1 MPRWRCW
8 STSAGDAEPVPDGA
22 AFLAW
27 QHLAT
32 APERTPVLPD
42 GCRDVLV
49 LHRAGAAP
57 QVMLTAFDLCPRI
70 AELAAGTLI
79 EGFRLRPGAGI
90 APQVLAEIARDAER
104 GSGDGAAEILGNALA
119 GLEGRGGDVGTA
131 IRLLAG
137 PGESLASV
145 ARGLGLSPRSL
156 QRRFREQGLPPPDQ
170 WRLLGRARRAA
181 GQLAGAAPLA
191 EIAAE
196 CGFADQAHMT
206 RELARWFGASPERL
220 RRDRALL
227 ELACQPALGNW
238 TGEQISTR

>member
-1 MPRWRCW
+1 M
-8 STSAGDAEPVPDGA
+8 GGGA
-22 AFLAW
+22 AFFAW

-32 APERTPVLPD
+32 APERAPVLPD

-49 LHRAGAAP
+49 LRPAGATP
-57 QVMLTAFDLCPRI
+57 RVVLTEFDLRPRI

-79 EGFRLRPGAGI
+79 EGFRLRPGAGVS
-90 APQVLAEIARDAER
+90 PQVLAAIARDAAQGE
-104 GSGDGAAEILGNALA
+104 GDGAAEILGNALSDP
-119 GLEGRGGDVGTA
+119 EGEDADVSAA
-131 IRLLAG
+131 IRVLAG

-145 ARGLGLSPRSL
+145 ARGLGVSPRSL
-156 QRRFREQGLPPPDQ
+156 QRRLRDRHLPPPDH

-181 GQLAGAAPLA
+181 GRLFGADPLA

-206 RELARWFGASPERL
+206 REFVRWFGTSPERL
-220 RRDRALL
+220 RRNTALL
-227 ELACQPALGNW
+227 DLACQPALGNW

>member
-8 STSAGDAEPVPDGA
+8 NISAADAEPVRDGA
-22 AFLAW
+22 AFFAW
-27 QHLAT
+27 RHLAT
-32 APERTPVLPD
+32 APERAPVLPD

-49 LHRAGAAP
+49 LRPAGAAP
-57 QVMLTAFDLCPRI
+57 RVVLTEFDLRPRI

-79 EGFRLRPGAGI
+79 EGFRLRPGASVS
-90 APQVLAEIARDAER
+90 PQVLAEIGRKAVQGPGE
-104 GSGDGAAEILGNALA
+104 GTTEILGNALSDPQ
-119 GLEGRGGDVGTA
+119 GEDGDVSAA

-145 ARGLGLSPRSL
+145 ASGLGVSPRSL
-156 QRRFREQGLPPPDQ
+156 QRRFRDRHLPPPDH

-181 GQLAGAAPLA
+181 GRLSGAAALA

-206 RELARWFGASPERL
+206 REFVRWFGTSPERL
-220 RRDRALL
+220 RRNAGLL
-227 ELACQPALGNW
+227 GLACQPALGNW

>member
-1 MPRWRCW
+1 MRGG
-8 STSAGDAEPVPDGA
+8 T
-22 AFLAW
+22 AFFAW

-32 APERTPVLPD
+32 APERAPVLPD

-49 LHRAGAAP
+49 LRPAGAAP
-57 QVMLTAFDLCPRI
+57 RVVLTEFDLRPRI
-70 AELAAGTLI
+70 AELEAGTLI
-79 EGFRLRPGAGI
+79 EGFRLRPGAGVS
-90 APQVLAEIARDAER
+90 PQVLAAISRDAAQGE
-104 GSGDGAAEILGNALA
+104 GDGTTEILGNALSDPQ
-119 GLEGRGGDVGTA
+119 GEDGDVSAA
-131 IRLLAG
+131 IRVLAG

-145 ARGLGLSPRSL
+145 ARGLGVSPRSL
-156 QRRFREQGLPPPDQ
+156 QRRFREQGLPPPDH

-181 GQLAGAAPLA
+181 GRLSGAAPLA

>member
-8 STSAGDAEPVPDGA
+8 SISAGDAEPVRGGT
-22 AFLAW
+22 AFFAW

-32 APERTPVLPD
+32 APERAPVLPD

-49 LHRAGAAP
+49 LRPAGATP
-57 QVMLTAFDLCPRI
+57 RVVLTEFDLRPRI

-79 EGFRLRPGAGI
+79 EGFRLRPGAGVS
-90 APQVLAEIARDAER
+90 PQVLAAISLDAAQGE
-104 GSGDGAAEILGNALA
+104 GDGAAEILGNALSDPQ
-119 GLEGRGGDVGTA
+119 GEDGDVSAA
-131 IRLLAG
+131 IRVLAG

-145 ARGLGLSPRSL
+145 ARGLGVSPRSL
-156 QRRFREQGLPPPDQ
+156 QRRFREQGLPPPDH

-181 GQLAGAAPLA
+181 GRLSGAAPLA